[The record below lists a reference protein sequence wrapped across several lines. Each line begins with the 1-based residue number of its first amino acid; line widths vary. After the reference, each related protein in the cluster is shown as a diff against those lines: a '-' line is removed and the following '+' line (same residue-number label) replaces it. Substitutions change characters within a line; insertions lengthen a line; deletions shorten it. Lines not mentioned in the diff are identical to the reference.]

1 MSLGAKFRLSYFR
14 HHAWCVAQK
23 PKEMITMNT
32 RAENLASTL
41 QAGAEALA
49 VLASGLTPAEWQTPL
64 PRDGRK
70 VGVVVHHVAS
80 MYPVE
85 IELARKLAAGGA
97 LTDVT
102 WELVHEINAVHARE
116 NDGVTREETIALL
129 RTNAAAAAKA
139 VRAMTDAEL
148 DKVAPNSLYG
158 GAALSCQFMLE
169 DHAVRHAFH
178 HLAGIRAAL
187 GRQHASVVPAA

>member
-1 MSLGAKFRLSYFR
+1 MK
-14 HHAWCVAQK
+14 
-23 PKEMITMNT
+23 T
-32 RAENLASTL
+32 RVEALASTL
-41 QAGAEALA
+41 ERGADALA
-49 VLASGLTPAEWQTPL
+49 TLASDLTPAEWEMRL

-70 VGVVVHHVAS
+70 VGVVVHHVGS
-80 MYPVE
+80 VYPLE
-85 IELARKLAAGGA
+85 IELAQKLAAGGT

-102 WELVHEINAVHARE
+102 WDAVHEMNAGHARE
-116 NDGVTREETIALL
+116 NDGVTREEAVDLL

-139 VRAMTDAEL
+139 IRALGDEDL

-158 GAALSCQFMLE
+158 GAPLSCQFMLE

-187 GRQHASVVPAA
+187 RR